1 MVFSFAI
8 PDACLSAVF
17 RLLAPIRQ
25 VHLRLQDVL
34 SLICY
39 FIIITDSVSDYP

>member
-8 PDACLSAVF
+8 PDACLSAAF
-17 RLLAPIRQ
+17 RLSPTRQ
-25 VHLRLQDVL
+25 DHLRLQDVL